1 MSMFDDSKKALEAIV
16 VPRLNDVVVAVEQV
30 KAEVATLR
38 VEMNVLRGE
47 IDHQNTSVESSL
59 DRLSLSLEN
68 ASQRGDRERD
78 REVSKESADLR
89 ERITRLEA
97 NPPRSLPQ

>member
-1 MSMFDDSKKALEAIV
+1 MFDDSKKALEAIV